1 MNRKKELAMNT
12 VILAVGKICTQ
23 LINFFLLPLYTSL
36 LTTDDYGVVDLFSTY
51 TALLVPIFNWQLE
64 NGLFRFLL
72 ECREDRKRQ
81 KIVFSTVFI
90 ANIIQIV
97 ITVIFFCVLNYFS
110 KINYQIFLAGDISLT
125 ILMNTFFQ
133 LARGI
138 GKNSIYAF
146 GNFLMAS
153 LTVAFNV
160 IFIAFCGMGAKG
172 MLFAFIVSKGLCIL
186 YLSASLKIFKYFEF
200 GFDKNEFKN
209 LCKYSIPLVPNTLSW
224 WIVGA
229 SDRTIISKI
238 LGIGLNGVYSVANK
252 FSTLY
257 ITMYN
262 VFNLSWTESV
272 SLHMEDKDSKEFL
285 GETINIMFKLF
296 TSIMIFI
303 ISFIPIVFTKFVNQK
318 FSAAYYQI
326 PILMVASEFQVIVGL
341 YSVIYVAKKK
351 SSEIAKTS
359 FYAAMVNIFIDIL
372 LINKIGL
379 FAGSVSTLMAY
390 AVMAIYRYFHV
401 KKYINIPLKKNNV
414 IITTIV
420 CCSTCIMYYIN
431 NFYTNILSII
441 FISLW
446 TLVYN
451 YSFIKTVISNFSAFA
466 KEKILNRG

>member
-1 MNRKKELAMNT
+1 
-12 VILAVGKICTQ
+12 
-23 LINFFLLPLYTSL
+23 
-36 LTTDDYGVVDLFSTY
+36 
-51 TALLVPIFNWQLE
+51 
-64 NGLFRFLL
+64 
-72 ECREDRKRQ
+72 
-81 KIVFSTVFI
+81 
-90 ANIIQIV
+90 
-97 ITVIFFCVLNYFS
+97 
-110 KINYQIFLAGDISLT
+110 
-125 ILMNTFFQ
+125 
-133 LARGI
+133 
-138 GKNSIYAF
+138 
-146 GNFLMAS
+146 MAS
-153 LTVAFNV
+153 LTVALNV

-172 MLFAFIVSKGLCIL
+172 MLFALIVSKGLCIL
-186 YLSASLKIFKYFEF
+186 YLSASLKIFKYFEI
-200 GFDKNEFKN
+200 GFDKKEFKN

-238 LGIGLNGVYSVANK
+238 LGIGANGVYSVANK

-272 SLHMEDKDSKEFL
+272 SLHIEEKDSKEFL

-303 ISFIPIVFTKFVNQK
+303 IAFIPIVFTKFVNQK
-318 FSAAYYQI
+318 FSTAYYQI

-351 SSEIAKTS
+351 SGEIAKTS
-359 FYAAMVNIFIDIL
+359 FYAAVVNIFIDIL

-401 KKYINIPLKKNNV
+401 KKYINIPLKKTNV

-420 CCSTCIMYYIN
+420 CCFTCIMYYIN
-431 NFYTNILSII
+431 NYYTNILSII
-441 FISLW
+441 LISLW

-451 YSFIKTVISNFSAFA
+451 YSFIKTVISNFLAFA